1 LLEEIDVCDDLATT
15 ANGRS
20 ATAVISGSLVSH
32 KEALQSLRI
41 DKQVHFAESF
51 ARVFLDH

>member
-32 KEALQSLRI
+32 EEALQSLRI